1 MAAPIATRS
10 AEPIPPLRIA
20 VVGAGPGGL
29 ATAIHLL
36 RLKDVELSVFDQA
49 RELREVGA
57 GISLNENTWRLLQ
70 DLGAADKLEQFVKR
84 GANGKIAME
93 HRNGR
98 TGALLSRAYHS
109 GDPDKPPAVRV
120 ERYKL
125 QNALLSQVP
134 PGLIQLSKKLAAV
147 QESTN
152 GVTLEFADGTKA
164 GPFDLVVGA
173 DGIRSVVRQHAFPT
187 HKLKYTGKVAYR
199 VLFPQEKIAHLLPS
213 IPPASCFWHTRAN
226 YIYTNVLDNG
236 LFEIATRAN
245 EPEEHGNKVSWGQ
258 VVPKEQVVH
267 HYQHFS
273 PLLREIIEVP
283 DSWLEFAM
291 FGGPRLESIIHNDR
305 IVLVGDASHPL
316 SGAFGSGAAFAF
328 EDAYALKAS
337 IDFARRYGQDL
348 GYALRLFDSFRAPR
362 YKDLYGVLDEMAANT
377 EGVKAENPDIDD
389 DAFVEK
395 TTERN
400 WEQAQER
407 KFIYS
412 YNIAQVWAQREAE
425 EEAKLAAEGRKLVP
439 DAAAPAPPA
448 AAPIPAVA

>member
-1 MAAPIATRS
+1 MAAPRPVNLTK
-10 AEPIPPLRIA
+10 PLRIA

-36 RLKDVELSVFDQA
+36 RLKVVELSVFDQA

-70 DLGAADKLEQFVKR
+70 DLGAAVKLEQYVKR
-84 GANGKIAME
+84 GTNGKILME

-98 TGALLSRAYHS
+98 TGALLSRAHHN

-125 QNALLSQVP
+125 QNALLSQIP
-134 PGLIQLSKKLAAV
+134 PDLIQLSKKLASV
-147 QESTN
+147 TETPS
-152 GVTLEFADGTKA
+152 GVNLTFTDGTTA
-164 GPFDLVVGA
+164 GPFDLLIGA

-199 VLFPQEKIAHLLPS
+199 VLIPQEKVAHLLPD
-213 IPPASCFWHTRAN
+213 IPPASCFWHTRRN

-236 LFEIATRAN
+236 LFEIATRAE
-245 EPEEHGNKVSWGQ
+245 EPEEHGNKVSWGRT
-258 VVPKEQVVH
+258 VPKEQVVH

-273 PLLREIIEVP
+273 PLLREVIDAP
-283 DSWLEFAM
+283 DDWLEFAM
-291 FGGPRLESIIHNDR
+291 FGGPRLESIIHNNR

-328 EDAYALKAS
+328 EDAYALKHA
-337 IDFARRYGQDL
+337 IDFAQSHGQDL
-348 GYALRLFDSFRAPR
+348 EYALQLFDSVRAPR
-362 YKDLYGVLDEMAANT
+362 YKDLYGVLDEMAKNT
-377 EGVKAENPDIDD
+377 EQVKSQNPDIDD
-389 DAFVEK
+389 DAYVEK

-400 WEQAQER
+400 WQQAQER
-407 KFIYS
+407 GFIYK
-412 YNIAQVWAQREAE
+412 YNVSSTCF
-425 EEAKLAAEGRKLVP
+425 LTSSP
-439 DAAAPAPPA
+439 SS
-448 AAPIPAVA
+448 

>member
-1 MAAPIATRS
+1 MAAPRPVNPTK
-10 AEPIPPLRIA
+10 PLRVA

-70 DLGAADKLEQFVKR
+70 DLGAADKLEQYVKR
-84 GANGKIAME
+84 GASGKILME

-98 TGALLSRAYHS
+98 TGALLSRAYHN

-125 QNALLSQVP
+125 QNALLSQIP
-134 PGLIQLSKKLAAV
+134 PDLIQLSKKLTTITETA
-147 QESTN
+147 S
-152 GVTLEFADGTKA
+152 GVTLTFTDGTTA
-164 GPFDLVVGA
+164 GPFDLIVGA

-199 VLFPQEKIAHLLPS
+199 VLIPQEKVAHLLPD
-213 IPPASCFWHTRAN
+213 IPPASCFWHTRRN

-236 LFEIATRAN
+236 LFEIATRAE
-245 EPEEHGNKVSWGQ
+245 EPEEHGTKVSWGQ
-258 VVPKEQVVH
+258 TVPKEQVVH

-273 PLLREIIEVP
+273 PLLREVIDAP
-283 DSWLEFAM
+283 DEWLEFAM
-291 FGGPRLESIIHNDR
+291 FGGPRLESIIHNNR

-328 EDAYALKAS
+328 EDAYALKHA
-337 IDFARRYGQDL
+337 IDFARSHGQDL
-348 GYALRLFDSFRAPR
+348 GYALQLFDSVRAPR
-362 YKDLYGVLDEMAANT
+362 YRDLYGVLDEMANNT
-377 EGVKAENPDIDD
+377 EQVKSQNPDIDD
-389 DAFVEK
+389 DAYVEK

-400 WEQAQER
+400 WQQAQER
-407 KFIYS
+407 GFIYK
-412 YNIAQVWAQREAE
+412 YNVSSAIRRVLAIQLTRKNRSRKSAHSARQQR
-425 EEAKLAAEGRKLVP
+425 KRS
-439 DAAAPAPPA
+439 
-448 AAPIPAVA
+448 